1 MNDNPNQNDE
11 FLRQQELTRQQDAL
25 RLRQETD
32 RVSTVQRR
40 SKFIWM
46 RNTIGLLVGS
56 LEILLGIRFFLRV
69 TGANPDNPFAQ
80 FIFGLSEPFMA
91 PFSTLF
97 VSPTDGGAAQIF
109 DINLLI
115 AMVVYALLGAIA
127 IAIVNYLQGQAPY
140 RG

>member
-1 MNDNPNQNDE
+1 MNDNPNQHDE

-32 RVSTVQRR
+32 RVKAIQRR
-40 SKFIWM
+40 SKFVWV

-56 LEILLGIRFFLRV
+56 LEILLAIRFFLRV
-69 TGANPDNPFAQ
+69 TGANPENPFAQ
-80 FIFGLSEPFMA
+80 FIYGLSDPFMA
-91 PFSTLF
+91 PFATLF
-97 VSPTDGGAAQIF
+97 VSPTDAGATQIF

-115 AMVVYALLGAIA
+115 AMVIYALLGAIA

-140 RG
+140 GR

>member
-32 RVSTVQRR
+32 RVRAAQRR
-40 SKFIWM
+40 RKFVWM

-56 LEILLGIRFFLRV
+56 LEILLAIRFFLQV
-69 TGANPDNPFAQ
+69 TGANRENPFAQ
-80 FIFGLSEPFMA
+80 FIYGLSEPFMA

-97 VSPTDGGAAQIF
+97 ISPTDAGATQIF
-109 DINLLI
+109 DVNLLI

-140 RG
+140 GR

>member
-1 MNDNPNQNDE
+1 MHDDPNQHDE
-11 FLRQQELTRQQDAL
+11 FLRQQELTRQQDAQ

-32 RVSTVQRR
+32 RVRLAQRR
-40 SKFIWM
+40 SKFVWA

-80 FIFGLSEPFMA
+80 FIYGLSEPFMA

-97 VSPTDGGAAQIF
+97 VSPTASGAAQVF
-109 DINLLI
+109 DVNLLI

-127 IAIVNYLQGQAPY
+127 IAIVNYFQGQAPY
-140 RG
+140 SR